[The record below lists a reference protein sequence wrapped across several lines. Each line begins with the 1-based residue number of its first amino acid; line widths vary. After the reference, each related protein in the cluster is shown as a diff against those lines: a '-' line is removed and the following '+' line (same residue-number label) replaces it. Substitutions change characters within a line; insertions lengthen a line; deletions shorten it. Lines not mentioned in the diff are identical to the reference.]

1 VDTSEP
7 PADLAPLVAAVED
20 QVEGFFGS
28 YLPGPALPTVLR
40 PVRAFF
46 GAATMPP
53 AARDALGLEWRRR
66 HEAAFRLFRA
76 AGRPTYRPRPARIR
90 FEILI
95 SRRCVASPRP
105 GHPRHPA
112 DGGDARRL
120 MDWPG
125 WPSQSV
131 RGSARA
137 PAANVPAATAASTRR
152 FR

>member
-76 AGRPTYRPRPARIR
+76 AVRPTYRALPARIR
-90 FEILI
+90 FKDAYLEAMG
-95 SRRCVASPRP
+95 RVAADSDTRATRP
-105 GHPRHPA
+105 T
-112 DGGDARRL
+112 
-120 MDWPG
+120 
-125 WPSQSV
+125 
-131 RGSARA
+131 
-137 PAANVPAATAASTRR
+137 AATPDD
-152 FR
+152 